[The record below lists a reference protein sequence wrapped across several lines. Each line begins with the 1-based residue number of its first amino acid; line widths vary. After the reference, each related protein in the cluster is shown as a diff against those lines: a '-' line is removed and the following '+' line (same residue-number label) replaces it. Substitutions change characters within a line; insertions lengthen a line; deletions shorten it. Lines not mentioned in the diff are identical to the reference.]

1 MNKPE
6 IMNRYVARL
15 NEKKEIME
23 ADKVEKSKKISK
35 KDAIFYFEN
44 ALELIE
50 DIVAEDGSAKFVNHG
65 NYEKVEVK
73 GKSGVTKF
81 KDKPNYEW
89 TTEDSWKV
97 GFSVGKRFE
106 DKVKGIYVEGKEK
119 EEEVGDDV

>member
-1 MNKPE
+1 MNMNKPE
-6 IMNRYVARL
+6 IMNRYAVRL

-35 KDAIFYFEN
+35 KDATFYFEN

-50 DIVAEDGSAKFVNHG
+50 DIVAEEGSAKFVGHG

-73 GKSGVTKF
+73 GRSGVTRF

-89 TTEDSWKV
+89 TTEDSWKLE
-97 GFSVGKRFE
+97 FSVGKRFE
-106 DKVKGIYVEGKEK
+106 DKVKGIYVEGKE
-119 EEEVGDDV
+119 VVSDVE

>member
-6 IMNRYVARL
+6 IMNRYQVRL

-35 KDAIFYFEN
+35 KDATFYFEN

-50 DIVAEDGSAKFVNHG
+50 DIVAEDGSAKFVGHG

-73 GKSGVTKF
+73 GRSGVTKF

-106 DKVKGIYVEGKEK
+106 DKVKGIYVEGKE
-119 EEEVGDDV
+119 VVSDVE

>member
-6 IMNRYVARL
+6 IMNRYQVRL

-35 KDAIFYFEN
+35 KDATFYFEN

-50 DIVAEDGSAKFVNHG
+50 DIVAEDGSAKFVGHG

-106 DKVKGIYVEGKEK
+106 DKVKGIYVEGKE
-119 EEEVGDDV
+119 EVGKDE

>member
-23 ADKVEKSKKISK
+23 ADKAEKSKKISK

-106 DKVKGIYVEGKEK
+106 DKVKGIYVEGKE
-119 EEEVGDDV
+119 EVGKDE

>member
-6 IMNRYVARL
+6 IMNRYQVRL

-35 KDAIFYFEN
+35 KDATFYFEN

-50 DIVAEDGSAKFVNHG
+50 DIVAEEGSAKFVGHG

-73 GKSGVTKF
+73 GRSGVTRF

-106 DKVKGIYVEGKEK
+106 DKVKGIYVEGKE
-119 EEEVGDDV
+119 VVSDVE

>member
-6 IMNRYVARL
+6 IMNRYQVRL

-23 ADKVEKSKKISK
+23 ADKAEKSKKISK

-106 DKVKGIYVEGKEK
+106 DKVKGIYVEGKE
-119 EEEVGDDV
+119 EVGKDE

>member
-6 IMNRYVARL
+6 IMNRYQVRL

-23 ADKVEKSKKISK
+23 TDKIEKSKKISK
-35 KDAIFYFEN
+35 KDATFYFEN

-50 DIVAEDGSAKFVNHG
+50 DIVAEEGSAKFVGHG

-73 GKSGVTKF
+73 GRSGVTMF

-89 TTEDSWKV
+89 KTEDSWKV
-97 GFSVGKRFE
+97 EFSVGKRFE
-106 DKVKGIYVEGKEK
+106 DKVKGIYVEGKE
-119 EEEVGDDV
+119 VVSDVE

>member
-23 ADKVEKSKKISK
+23 ADKAEKSKKISK

-119 EEEVGDDV
+119 EEEVGDDL

>member
-6 IMNRYVARL
+6 IMNRYQVRL

-23 ADKVEKSKKISK
+23 ADKAEKSKKISK

-106 DKVKGIYVEGKEK
+106 DKVKGIYVEGKE
-119 EEEVGDDV
+119 VVSDVE

>member
-6 IMNRYVARL
+6 IMNRYQVRL

-35 KDAIFYFEN
+35 KDATFYFEN

-50 DIVAEDGSAKFVNHG
+50 DIVAEDGSAKFVGHG

-106 DKVKGIYVEGKEK
+106 DKVKGIYVEGKE
-119 EEEVGDDV
+119 VVSDVE

>member
-35 KDAIFYFEN
+35 KDATFYFEN

-50 DIVAEDGSAKFVNHG
+50 DIVAEEGSAKFVGHG

-106 DKVKGIYVEGKEK
+106 DKVKGIYVEGKE
-119 EEEVGDDV
+119 VVSDVE

>member
-35 KDAIFYFEN
+35 KDATFYFEN

-50 DIVAEDGSAKFVNHG
+50 DIVAEEGSAKFVGHG

-73 GKSGVTKF
+73 GRSGVTRF

-89 TTEDSWKV
+89 TTEDSWKLE
-97 GFSVGKRFE
+97 FSVGKRFE
-106 DKVKGIYVEGKEK
+106 DKVKGIYVEGKE
-119 EEEVGDDV
+119 EVGKDE